1 MLWVAIKY
9 KRQLKTDNNLLAASQ
24 IWELAKNQ
32 DNTMDFA
39 EAIDSSDLE
48 FFGFTDDF
56 IFELWGAVTD
66 AKSGRLANTSTNI
79 GDF

>member
-1 MLWVAIKY
+1 MVILMICF
-9 KRQLKTDNNLLAASQ
+9 LSASQ

>member
-1 MLWVAIKY
+1 MYPNVLC
-9 KRQLKTDNNLLAASQ
+9 LSASQ

-66 AKSGRLANTSTNI
+66 ESKINL
-79 GDF
+79 DFFYHALLYLPHPH

>member
-1 MLWVAIKY
+1 MYPNVLC
-9 KRQLKTDNNLLAASQ
+9 LSASQ

-66 AKSGRLANTSTNI
+66 AKSGRLAAATANL
-79 GDF
+79 GEF